1 MKPGARRSIWKFGRR
16 ISKRSSPTAKPEI
29 PKMIRNVSRR
39 TSSPGF
45 VRRMWRMNR
54 YGAYRMR
61 VATARPLM
69 KRKYGSNE
77 MRGGVDFAT
86 MDRGTGNRT
95 SGTDPM
101 KKLDNEGVVEPVVNL
116 REQALRG

>member
-77 MRGGVDFAT
+77 MRGRLTCAT
-86 MDRGTGNRT
+86 WNGEKRVGTNGPNT
-95 SGTDPM
+95 EETEKTEEVGETLGTDTE
-101 KKLDNEGVVEPVVNL
+101 KG
-116 REQALRG
+116 LRG

>member
-69 KRKYGSNE
+69 KRKYGSDE
-77 MRGGVDFAT
+77 MRGGVTFGT
-86 MDRGTGNRT
+86 MDRGERVVAVRT
-95 SGTDPM
+95 THM
-101 KKLDNEGVVEPVVNL
+101 KEEKN
-116 REQALRG
+116 

>member
-29 PKMIRNVSRR
+29 PKMIRNVPRR

-61 VATARPLM
+61 GATARPLM
-69 KRKYGSNE
+69 NRKYGSDE
-77 MRGGVDFAT
+77 MGGRVRLAKCSRET
-86 MDRGTGNRT
+86 RVVKRVT
-95 SGTDPM
+95 SHEAD
-101 KKLDNEGVVEPVVNL
+101 EEH
-116 REQALRG
+116 

>member
-29 PKMIRNVSRR
+29 PKMMRNVSRR

-69 KRKYGSNE
+69 KRKDGSDE
-77 MRGGVDFAT
+77 MKGGFNFAKWT
-86 MDRGTGNRT
+86 RGTRIVKIVTTLN
-95 SGTDPM
+95 
-101 KKLDNEGVVEPVVNL
+101 KKENNKEIG
-116 REQALRG
+116 

>member
-29 PKMIRNVSRR
+29 PKMMRNVSRR

-77 MRGGVDFAT
+77 MRGGVAFGT
-86 MDRGTGNRT
+86 MGGGARVGG
-95 SGTDPM
+95 SGTTQM
-101 KKLDNEGVVEPVVNL
+101 K
-116 REQALRG
+116 REKT